1 MQQQLKDWR
10 YVTNRK
16 VDYSDKRVLLID
28 SSGNVRS
35 AIFHMLRRLGVHN
48 IQAASIN
55 DRVFSLISEGG
66 FDLIL
71 LGHNGSDTVS
81 GIQVLEEARYRGY
94 MKPSAG
100 WVFMTSDA
108 SQEMVLHAIDSR
120 PDVLLTKPFSID
132 ELKLRLDTLVGRKM
146 VLRPVDMALEMGD
159 LARAI
164 AACDERVP
172 KHDPLFD
179 FVQQVKG
186 KLLIQARRFQE
197 ARVLSE
203 ARYWQSQDKEAGLH
217 LAEALAG
224 LGQLRDAVGVLEGL
238 IEHYPLLIGAYD
250 LLAIVHERLGELP
263 AAREALLD
271 ATTRSPMSILRQMEL
286 GRVSTQTRN
295 LDTAEAAYRKSI
307 VLGRH
312 SVYRSPE
319 PFLKLANLQRMALAD
334 ADARQAVLLRDA
346 FDQSLNQALFQFPRD
361 SRCKIRVALLR
372 RQLFEDLDDGL
383 EAERMEREAETLN
396 RTLETPLDL
405 KREQLR
411 VSADKVPLLEP
422 ETPQQVQASPETGKR
437 DPAMS
442 LKVNRLGVKHYRV
455 GKVPQAL
462 RYFGMAIDY
471 DPTNGSALLN
481 LAQLFLESARDTEKK
496 REERLRMVDRYL
508 HLAASLSM
516 KGDVQARQMLLQRLR
531 AQPIEQLPQGSL
543 GALLR

>member
-1 MQQQLKDWR
+1 M
-10 YVTNRK
+10 TNRK

-48 IQAASIN
+48 IQAVSIN

-71 LGHNGSDTVS
+71 LGHNGSDAVS
-81 GIQVLEEARYRGY
+81 GIQILEEARYRGY

-132 ELKLRLDTLVGRKM
+132 ELKLRLDSLVCRKA

-159 LARAI
+159 LPRAI

-179 FVQQVKG
+179 YVQQVKG

-224 LGQLRDAVGVLEGL
+224 LGQLRDAIGVLEGL

-263 AAREALLD
+263 AAREALVD
-271 ATTRSPMSILRQMEL
+271 ATARSPLGIPRQMEL

-295 LDTAEAAYRKSI
+295 LDSAETAYRKSI

-319 PFLKLANLQRMALAD
+319 PFLKLANIQRLALAD

-361 SRCKIRVALLR
+361 SRCKIQVALLR
-372 RQLFEDLDDGL
+372 RQLFEDLGETL

-396 RTLETPLDL
+396 RALDTPLDL

-422 ETPQQVQASPETGKR
+422 DTPLLAQVPPDTGKR

-442 LKVNRLGVKHYRV
+442 LKVNRLGVKQYRV
-455 GKVPQAL
+455 GKIPQAL
-462 RYFGMAIDY
+462 RYFGMAIEY
-471 DPTNGSALLN
+471 DPANAAALLN
-481 LAQLFLESARDTEKK
+481 LAQLFLESGRDTETR

-508 HLAASLSM
+508 HLCATLST

-531 AQPIEQLPQGSL
+531 TLPVEQLPQGSL